1 MEKDEQRIKK
11 HEDMILQH
19 REANRE
25 QHIIKLVS
33 NARAILTNQIGI
45 PLGVLK
51 MGAIITRI
59 QFIRPITEIDLS
71 VFSEYNNKTSTFP
84 INKERLH
91 YNSEYLKQQDT
102 ILDELTVK
110 YKDSIIIKCN
120 EIIEMYSNT
129 KKSEKTKN

>member
-1 MEKDEQRIKK
+1 MEKDEERIKK
-11 HEDMILQH
+11 HEDTILQH

-59 QFIRPITEIDLS
+59 HFIRPITEIDLS
-71 VFSEYNNKTSTFP
+71 VFSEYNNKTSTLP
-84 INKERLH
+84 IDKERLH